1 VTKSPTSRTRRF
13 FGVSLASFVAA
24 LLLVAGITPA
34 ASAAPSSITV
44 RVTTVAGTP
53 LTGASLSALQ
63 VSQGVEV
70 GKVDAVETPAKS
82 GTYLFTGSLD
92 SANQYTLFLDTPA
105 TSTSAGY
112 QQFWG
117 GGTSVGD
124 ARTFTP
130 AAGNNQLTFSVLAS
144 SFSGKTLTSA
154 GKALKSVTVEL
165 FKFTGTEWRS
175 IEEVVSASTGAYSFT
190 GLEPGSYTAR
200 FDTTVAQPGY
210 VSTLAGGVAVLG
222 ATNKAP
228 TNIASATPFYVSY
241 GKPAVL
247 NQKIATG
254 AKITGVVRG
263 SGTPVV
269 GAKVRAIALTGSQAS
284 GWTAAQVVPAAAVTT
299 AAGGKFTLAGLA
311 AGTYA
316 LSLTPP
322 SALAATHS
330 DPYRDPV
337 TAGVAPQV
345 VTVAAGKTVTASVA
359 ATSLTVG
366 NGTTGTVT
374 LGVAGSPAGVAGA
387 IEFVSATGTSTFVN
401 LPSSA
406 TTPVVLAAGSYE
418 YRARPTGRKA
428 VYGTVTVVSGGSHLV
443 MLPYDAEVAMAFA
456 GLPSVAQTA
465 TVVGTSYT
473 VAATSNHPT
482 TTKLEYQWFRGG
494 LPIFGARTATYTS
507 SAGDIGAQLAV
518 RVVIR
523 DLEGGASVGAAVN
536 AGSGVVTAGAAATNT
551 GLPSISPS
559 TGTRVGTTLL
569 ASPGTW
575 SRPGSYFTYQW
586 RLLGSNI
593 PDATGP
599 SYVVRAPDGLLP
611 ISVLVT
617 AHKAGFASSSGA
629 LSAQVTPAK
638 LAAPTTKT
646 APKVTSKAAS
656 GGKTLYTVTKG
667 AWTPTVSGADVVV
680 QWSSDGTQ
688 FASGP
693 NATTFLYDPAGP
705 YAGTSIRAVVSAS
718 KPGYDDGIVSIQVRK
733 GTNATLS
740 SGVVANLTTMS
751 LVDASTP
758 ATVGDLLSANGGHV
772 AVAGD
777 PIYGTYKYQWQ
788 RGTANITGA
797 TSQTYKVTGSDV
809 GANLR
814 VIVTQTFTEYT
825 VSPETL
831 AAGVGVTGA
840 ELAGESATVVITGDQ
855 TVKGKLTAK
864 RTSSWTAPGV
874 TDTFQWYSCPDF
886 SCTDQNQFVPISGA
900 TSSTYVIP
908 ASLDGQFI
916 NVRLIGTKA
925 GSVPTD
931 SSFSNIVRAWQAN
944 VLVAVTEP
952 AIASGLVGGDAMV
965 GERLTAQPGK
975 YNVSGVTLKYE
986 WRYCANTAPEANPG
1000 SGPCDIVQNWWV
1012 DTTGLSTS
1020 YIPGKQAY
1028 FLGAGQLELWEIASK
1043 KGYETRTTR
1052 TARVDIIPGHEFEV
1066 VAPKFTV
1073 SGNKYT
1079 LTSGYWEGTY
1089 LNGDPDFTW
1098 LLDGVIVPGADG
1110 KTFTRSPADAGK
1122 TLSLYV
1128 AVSDG
1133 ESTGAFSASNFFKT
1147 HLVAK
1152 GTTGVP
1158 AASGIIGNGVGNELG
1173 APSTSFGY
1181 GGNPGASTIAYQWF
1195 SAGKAIAGAT
1205 SSTFVP
1211 GAAYRGK
1218 VITVKRTFSSD
1229 SYTTVVSTSLPLT
1242 LAYGDDVGGAPTTT
1256 GAAVPGSV
1264 LTGVANGYTTPAYVI
1279 SYQWQSS
1286 TNNTTFTTI
1295 AKATKSTYTV
1305 LPTEV
1310 GKYLRVA
1317 VTTSR
1322 AGYATLT
1329 KSSASVQVAS
1339 SGVLSPTVPAS
1350 LAGIDSNG
1358 QIKAGQTLTIVPAR
1372 FPATATSSYRWLRN
1386 GVVIPGATGT
1396 SYKATGS
1403 DLFDVISAE
1412 VTSKSTGYSDF
1423 VGVTSAASVIEGV
1436 APVASKLP
1444 VISGAAKE
1452 CTTLTASTGTWPVDG
1467 VTFSFAWYS
1476 NAAPTTVIGTS
1487 ATYTVPD
1494 NTHTGAKVF
1503 VIVTANAKGY
1513 ATATAT
1519 SAPTAVI
1526 TNACP

>member
-1 VTKSPTSRTRRF
+1 MTKSPTSRTRRF

-210 VSTLAGGVAVLG
+210 VSTLAGGAAVLG

-254 AKITGVVRG
+254 AKITGVIRG
-263 SGTPVV
+263 SGTPLV
-269 GAKVRAIALTGSQAS
+269 GAKVRAVALTGSQAS

-337 TAGVAPQV
+337 TTGVTPQV

-359 ATSLTVG
+359 ATSLAVG

-387 IEFVSATGTSTFVN
+387 IEFVSATSTSTFVN

-465 TVVGTSYT
+465 TVVGTNYT

-523 DLEGGASVGAAVN
+523 DLEGGADVGAAVN
-536 AGSGVVTAGAAATNT
+536 AGSGVVTAGPAAANSVVPVISSAT
-551 GLPSISPS
+551 GASVGATLTAS
-559 TGTRVGTTLL
+559 T
-569 ASPGTW
+569 GTW
-575 SRPGSYFTYQW
+575 SRTGSYFTYQW
-586 RLLGSNI
+586 RVMGNDI
-593 PDATGP
+593 DGATGA
-599 SYVVRAPDGLLP
+599 SYVVRGSDAMLP
-611 ISVLVT
+611 ITVAVT
-617 AHKAGFASSSGA
+617 ARKAGFASSA
-629 LSAQVTPAK
+629 SAVSAAVTPDYLVGPAVK
-638 LAAPTTKT
+638 NAPT
-646 APKVTSKAAS
+646 VSSKAVS
-656 GGKTLYTVTKG
+656 GGKTQYTVKLGTW
-667 AWTPTVSGADVVV
+667 APTPDQVQISWFADGVSVGNLD
-680 QWSSDGTQ
+680 S
-688 FASGP
+688 
-693 NATTFLYDPAGP
+693 TTFVYDPSGP
-705 YAGTSIRAVVSAS
+705 YAGQSIRVFVSSS
-718 KPGYDDGIVSIQVRK
+718 KYGYDGNSLSLQARK
-733 GTNATLS
+733 GTN
-740 SGVVANLTTMS
+740 VVLTPGFAANMTTVN

-758 ATVGDLLSANGGHV
+758 ATVGDLL
-772 AVAGD
+772 AVNPGE
-777 PIYGTYKYQWQ
+777 YSSGEGLLEGTYKYQWQ
-788 RGTANITGA
+788 RGTANIAGATTSTYTVTGA
-797 TSQTYKVTGSDV
+797 DV
-809 GANLR
+809 GASLR
-814 VIVTQTFTEYT
+814 VAVSQTFSSYSVPAEYI
-825 VSPETL
+825 
-831 AAGVGVTGA
+831 AAGVGVIGS
-840 ELAGESATVVITGDQ
+840 ELTGESATVAITGDQ
-855 TVKGKLTAK
+855 AVKGKLTAK
-864 RTSSWTAPGV
+864 RTSPWTASGV
-874 TDTFQWYSCPDF
+874 TDTFQWYSCADF
-886 SCTDQNQFVPISGA
+886 SCIDQSQFTAIAGA

-908 ASLDGQFI
+908 ASLEGQYI
-916 NVRLIGTKA
+916 DVRLTGTKT

-986 WRYCANTAPEANPG
+986 WRYCPSNSQCT
-1000 SGPCDIVQNWWV
+1000 IHQNWWV
-1012 DTTGLSTS
+1012 DTTGLSNS
-1020 YIPGKQAY
+1020 YIPGETAY
-1028 FLGAGQLELWEIASK
+1028 FLGYGQLQLWEIASK
-1043 KGYETRTTR
+1043 KGYPTVTTR
-1052 TARVDIIPGHEFEV
+1052 TAEVDIVAGHEFEV
-1066 VAPKFTV
+1066 AAPKFTV

-1098 LLDGVIVPGADG
+1098 LLDGIIVPGANG

-1133 ESTGAFSASNFFKT
+1133 ESTGAFSASNFTKT
-1147 HLVAK
+1147 YLVAK

-1158 AASGIIGNGVGNELG
+1158 AASAIIGNGVNNTLG

-1229 SYTTVVSTSLPLT
+1229 NYTTVVSTSLPLT

-1256 GAAVPGSV
+1256 GVAVPGSV
-1264 LTGVANGYTTPAYVI
+1264 LTGVANGYTTPTYGI

-1295 AKATKSTYTV
+1295 AKATKSTYTA
-1305 LPTEV
+1305 LPSEV

-1339 SGVLSPTVPAS
+1339 SGVLTPIVPAS

-1386 GVVIPGATGT
+1386 GLVIPGATAT

-1403 DLFDVISAE
+1403 DYLDAISVE
-1412 VTSKSTGYSDF
+1412 VTAKSTGYSDF
-1423 VGVTSAASVIEGV
+1423 VGVTSPATVTTGV

-1444 VISGAAKE
+1444 VVSGAAKE
-1452 CTTLTASTGTWPVDG
+1452 CATLTASTGTWPVDG
-1467 VTFSFAWYS
+1467 MTFSFAWYS

-1494 NTHTGAKVF
+1494 TTHTGAKLF
-1503 VIVTANAKGY
+1503 VIVTATAKGY